1 MKIGEIAQ
9 RTRIPASCIRY
20 YERKGL
26 LPPARRLSNGY
37 RDYPPEV
44 FETLL
49 LIKAAQSRSF
59 SLEELRSML
68 PGPGNHWP
76 SRAAMLKALR
86 SKQGQLS
93 RQLALLKQ
101 SQAQLDWLCRV
112 VARKPR
118 AMPRTAHIRQVLA
131 QLKSKG
137 ILQVPRAGKKKEP
150 G

>member
-9 RTRIPASCIRY
+9 RTQIPASCIRY

-26 LPPARRLSNGY
+26 LPPARRRGNGY

-49 LIKAAQSRSF
+49 LIKAAQRRGF
-59 SLEELRSML
+59 SLAELRSVL

-76 SRAAMLKALR
+76 SQALMLKALR
-86 SKQGQLS
+86 AKQAQLS

-101 SQAQLDWLCRV
+101 SQAQLDWLCRL
-112 VARKPR
+112 VARRPR
-118 AMPRTAHIRQVLA
+118 AMPREDHIRQVISR
-131 QLKSKG
+131 LKTKG
-137 ILQVPRAGKKKEP
+137 ILKLPRAKREEP